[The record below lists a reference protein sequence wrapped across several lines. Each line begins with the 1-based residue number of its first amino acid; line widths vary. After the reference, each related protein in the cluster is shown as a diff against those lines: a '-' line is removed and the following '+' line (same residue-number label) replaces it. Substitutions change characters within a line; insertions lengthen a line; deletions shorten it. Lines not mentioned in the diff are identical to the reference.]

1 MTDIVETKYSSLSED
16 VYITNKNNVKNYM
29 VSILSK
35 LSDKKTSYTT
45 MSYKKIAQQELK
57 AKDNEKKSKLD
68 KLTKMPKQQ
77 RDVEKLKM
85 KHKLG
90 IWGIGL
96 QKSLIEYDA
105 RQVDNTHVVDTSEE
119 NTYLNAEMHE
129 TNDISHVAEDY
140 NEGGIDD

>member
-1 MTDIVETKYSSLSED
+1 MTDIVETKYSALSED
-16 VYITNKNNVKNYM
+16 VYIINKNNVKNYM

-35 LSDKKTSYTT
+35 LSEKKTSYTT
-45 MSYKKIAQQELK
+45 MSYGKIAQQELK

-68 KLTKMPKQQ
+68 KLTKMLPQE
-77 RDVEKLKM
+77 REIEKLKM

-105 RQVDNTHVVDTSEE
+105 RQIDNSHVVETNEE
-119 NTYLNAEMHE
+119 NTYLDAEMNE
-129 TNDISHVAEDY
+129 TNNISHVAEDF
-140 NEGGIDD
+140 NEGGMDD